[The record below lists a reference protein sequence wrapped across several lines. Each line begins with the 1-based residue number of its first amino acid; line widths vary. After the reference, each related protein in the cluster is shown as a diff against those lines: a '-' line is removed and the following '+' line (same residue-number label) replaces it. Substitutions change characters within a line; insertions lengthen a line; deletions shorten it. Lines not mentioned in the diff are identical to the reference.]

1 MGTEETLQIPA
12 GPVRPHS
19 QVTQGWEW
27 CIRHSCHTSGTMLN
41 ASKRSDS
48 LTPLTALHRGF
59 FTLPFTEDEAEV
71 SSSLHRDLVSMVPVQ
86 AGFQELLQRNYSVV
100 VTLPLLPGGDEPLDV
115 ARVTS
120 YLVEEKLLW
129 LLQELSR
136 ANVLAEFYRLRCCL
150 LQGPWECGLCTI
162 PQPVCAGPLWH
173 PAAPAC
179 LHSGSRLH
187 PPVCLQLRAPG
198 PSSSVTYVF
207 ADALAAACLNQECD
221 MLHCMSG
228 WKTAMIFHRAEKMKN
243 TKF

>member
-1 MGTEETLQIPA
+1 MFSWAL
-12 GPVRPHS
+12 
-19 QVTQGWEW
+19 
-27 CIRHSCHTSGTMLN
+27 
-41 ASKRSDS
+41 KRLCKS
-48 LTPLTALHRGF
+48 LLDLYGLTARGF

-150 LQGPWECGLCTI
+150 LQGPWESGVCRTPVAPGSSSL
-162 PQPVCAGPLWH
+162 PALWQPPTSTCV
-173 PAAPAC
+173 PAASCPWTVLQCGKLPQTAGT
-179 LHSGSRLH
+179 LPRLASAFQPEGKPISLSH
-187 PPVCLQLRAPG
+187 QGGQIIVIQVAKSQNKTFTPDTAWMCV
-198 PSSSVTYVF
+198 PSKSHICFRGYI
-207 ADALAAACLNQECD
+207 A
-221 MLHCMSG
+221 HG
-228 WKTAMIFHRAEKMKN
+228 WLSTL
-243 TKF
+243 